1 MNIEFIVNGGVSMLI
16 SPETPMEEE
25 MLKQMLKQSND
36 ITEIR
41 SAVQVLNKSFKYGIL
56 IGKNSNRP
64 DENQKE
70 TV

>member
-41 SAVQVLNKSFKYGIL
+41 STVHVLNKSFKYGIF

-64 DENQKE
+64 DEDQKE

>member
-41 SAVQVLNKSFKYGIL
+41 STVQVLNKSF
-56 IGKNSNRP
+56 
-64 DENQKE
+64 
-70 TV
+70 